1 MTLRSSDS
9 RWLKWSLIV
18 LTLCAAVVLWA
29 YLGGG
34 IFMVA
39 HRHRFQDA
47 TPLTLYQY
55 WVYYGT
61 NGAVVRWLGISSIL
75 ALAITAAPAFVLL
88 RPVKRSLYGDARWAK
103 MSEVRQAGLLGT
115 KGIVVGRYGR
125 TYLMYGG
132 SQHVILSAPTRSG
145 KGVGIVIPNLL
156 TWSDSVVVLDIK
168 QENHSITSAYRHKH
182 GQPCFLFNPAAADY
196 RTHRYNPLAYVSADP
211 NFRIDD
217 IQKIANMLF
226 PDQQGVDPIWTATP
240 RSLFLGI
247 VLYLLETPDK
257 LVTLGQVL
265 RESLADGDGAKYFSG
280 IIAARS
286 LGERIQQTNSQDA
299 AAQAT
304 RDVHTILNDKSKAPE
319 HHPRLT
325 DMAVWLQLSPAY
337 RAAMVQQIELI
348 RKSQPKTPD
357 LVAIAECVPVDAAS
371 IQIGKAL
378 SGACVRALSS
388 YISIAAE
395 TTRAGIMTGFRS
407 RLELWYNPLVDA
419 ATSANDFDLRDV
431 RKKRMSIYL
440 GVTPDNLDRMAPLLN
455 LFFQH
460 LIDLNTRE
468 LPEHDAALKY
478 QCLLLAD
485 EFAAI
490 GKMPVLAKGISYIAG
505 YGLRMLPI
513 IQSPAQL
520 VEVYGKHAAETFT
533 TNHALQ
539 IVFPPKATE
548 TDTAESISKWL
559 GYQTVKGVSESKGKS
574 LLSKREKSE
583 SRSDQRRALLLAQ
596 EITMLGKPYQIVV
609 VEDCAPILARKIR
622 YYADS
627 TFVDRLKSVSPSL
640 AALRRKLPTERQLKE
655 AIRAGELAAPVPL
668 IDLAVHHRAVGK
680 DALAQVELTTN
691 TGQGGNQITVIERP
705 VTAADMLDLNKFALS
720 DFVVDF
726 SAVDTPAKGQLDEAA
741 LRAYADR
748 LCREAGIAI

>member
-1 MTLRSSDS
+1 MTPLLSAS
-9 RWLKWSLIV
+9 RWLNGSLLV
-18 LTLCAAVVLWA
+18 LTLLGLVVLWA

-34 IFMVA
+34 VFMLA
-39 HRHRFQDA
+39 HRHRFDDA

-55 WVYYGT
+55 WVYYGA
-61 NGAVVRWLGISSIL
+61 NRAIL
-75 ALAITAAPAFVLL
+75 QRLYASGVIALSALAVPAVLVY
-88 RPVKRSLYGDARWAK
+88 RPVRRSLFGNARWATRR
-103 MSEVRQAGLLGT
+103 EIRAADLLGA
-115 KGIVVGRYGR
+115 KGIIVGRDR
-125 TYLMYGG
+125 RRYLVFGG

-168 QENHSITSAYRHKH
+168 QENHRITSAYRRKY
-182 GQPCFLFNPAAADY
+182 GQPCFLFNPAASDY
-196 RTHRYNPLAYVSADP
+196 RTHRYNPLAYVSMDP

-247 VLYLLETPDK
+247 VLLLLETPGK
-257 LVTLGQVL
+257 PVTLGQVL
-265 RESLADGDGAKYFSG
+265 RESLADGDGAKYFNG
-280 IIAARS
+280 IIASRS
-286 LGERIQQTNSQDA
+286 LGERIQQTSSHDA
-299 AAQAT
+299 ASQAM
-304 RDVHTILNDKSKAPE
+304 RDVQTIMADKSKAPE

-337 RAAMVQQIELI
+337 RAAVAREVEAI
-348 RKSQPKTPD
+348 RQHQPRTPD
-357 LVAIAECVPVDAAS
+357 LIALAASVPIDAAS
-371 IQIGKAL
+371 SKIGKAL
-378 SGACVRALSS
+378 SNACVRALNS

-419 ATSANDFDLRDV
+419 ATSANDFDLREV

-440 GVTPDNLDRMAPLLN
+440 GVSPDNLDRMAPLLN
-455 LFFQH
+455 LFFQQ
-460 LIDLNTRE
+460 LIDLNTRT
-468 LPEHDAALKY
+468 LPEHDPALRY

-485 EFAAI
+485 EFTAI
-490 GKMPVLAKGISYIAG
+490 GKMPVLAKGIGYIAG

-513 IQSPAQL
+513 VQSPAQI
-520 VEVYGKHAAETFT
+520 VDVYGKHAAEAFT

-559 GYQTVKGVSESKGKS
+559 GYQTVKGVSESKGKA

-583 SRSDQRRALLLAQ
+583 SKSDQRRALLLPQ
-596 EITMLGKPYQIVV
+596 EITMLGKSRAIVV
-609 VEDCAPILARKIR
+609 SEDCPPILARKIR
-622 YYADS
+622 YYADPN
-627 TFVDRLKSVSPSL
+627 FVQRLKTVSPSL
-640 AALRRKLPTERQLKE
+640 AALRRKMPTERELKE
-655 AIRAGELAAPVPL
+655 AIRSGELAAPVPFIEL
-668 IDLAVHHRAVGK
+668 EAHPRIDKA
-680 DALAQVELTTN
+680 ALVPAQS
-691 TGQGGNQITVIERP
+691 GAPQGGPQRNVVERS
-705 VTAADMLDLNKFALS
+705 VSAADLPQFDHLSLS
-720 DFVVDF
+720 DFVIDF
-726 SAVDTPAKGQLDEAA
+726 SQVAPPAKGELDEVA

-748 LCREAGIAI
+748 LCREAGLTV

>member
-1 MTLRSSDS
+1 MTLSSSDS
-9 RWLKWSLIV
+9 RWRKPSLIV
-18 LTLCAAVVLWA
+18 LGLLAACVLWA

-39 HRHRFQDA
+39 HRHKFEDA

-55 WVYYGT
+55 WVYYG
-61 NGAVVRWLGISSIL
+61 AEQSVVRWLIIS
-75 ALAITAAPAFVLL
+75 AAIAFVVTAAPALL
-88 RPVKRSLYGDARWAK
+88 LLKPAKRSLFGDARWAK
-103 MSEVRQAGLLGT
+103 SADIRKAGLLGT
-115 KGIVVGRYGR
+115 KGIVVGLYRR
-125 TYLMYGG
+125 TYLMFEG

-168 QENHSITSAYRHKH
+168 QENHGITSAYRRKY

-196 RTHRYNPLAYVSADP
+196 RTHRYNPLAYISEDP

-217 IQKIANMLF
+217 TQKIANMLF

-247 VLYLLETPDK
+247 VLYLLETPGK

-265 RESLADGDGAKYFSG
+265 RESLADGDGAKYFTS
-280 IIAARS
+280 IIAARN
-286 LGERIQQTNSQDA
+286 LGERIAQTGAQDA
-299 AAQAT
+299 ALQAA
-304 RDVHTILNDKSKAPE
+304 RDVEAILADKGKAPQ
-319 HHPRLT
+319 HHPKLS
-325 DMAVWLQLSPAY
+325 DMAVWLQLSPPY
-337 RAAMVQQIELI
+337 RGAVAEALELA
-348 RKSQPKTPD
+348 RKDQARTPD
-357 LVAIAECVPVDAAS
+357 LIALAEAMPIDAAS
-371 IQIGKAL
+371 CKIGKGL
-378 SGACVRALSS
+378 SGACVRALNS

-455 LFFQH
+455 LFFQQ

-468 LPEHDAALKY
+468 LPEQNAALKY

-485 EFAAI
+485 EFTAM
-490 GKMPVLAKGISYIAG
+490 GKIQVLSKGISYIAG

-513 IQSPAQL
+513 IQSPAQV

-548 TDTAESISKWL
+548 SETAESISKWL
-559 GYQTVKGVSESKGKS
+559 GYQTVKGVSESKGKA
-574 LLSKREKSE
+574 LFAKREKSE
-583 SRSDQRRALLLAQ
+583 SISDQRRALLLPQ
-596 EITMLGKPYQIVV
+596 EITSLGKTSEIVV
-609 VEDCAPILARKIR
+609 VEDCPPILAHKIR
-622 YYADS
+622 YYEDR
-627 TFVDRLKSVSPSL
+627 TFVDRLKTVSPSL
-640 AALRRKLPTERQLKE
+640 AALGRKLPNQQQLKE
-655 AIRAGELAAPVPL
+655 AIRRGELGAPVPL
-668 IDLAVHHRAVGK
+668 IDLETHHQTVGI
-680 DALAQVELTTN
+680 DTGFHMQPPG
-691 TGQGGNQITVIERP
+691 TGQGGVLIATTERA
-705 VTAADMLDLNKFALS
+705 VTADDVHGLNALALT

-726 SAVDTPAKGQLDEAA
+726 SAVEVPKGELDEVA
-741 LRAYADR
+741 LQAYADQ
-748 LCREAGIAI
+748 LCRQAGVAV